1 MSLDDLLYPEIEPY
15 DHGLLAVGGPH
26 QIYFEQVGNPDG
38 VPVIFLH
45 GGPGG
50 GAKAVHRRFYDP
62 DFFRIVLLDQ
72 RGCGRSLPLG
82 EALDNDSHAL
92 VGDIEQLRAYLDIE
106 RWAVTGGSWG
116 SCLALLYG
124 EAHPDRC
131 LGFRLRGMFT
141 GRASEIDWWWRSI
154 GVLFPEAYE
163 ELLAA
168 LPAGER
174 GDVLAA
180 YHTRTNSPDPKIH
193 EPAVRALKR
202 FSASTSTFRPD
213 REGIE
218 GAFDLTTALP
228 LSRFFTRYCAHGFF
242 VEEGQVLRDLP
253 RIAHLPAQMVV
264 GRYDVVT
271 PPATS
276 WAVHRAWAG
285 SELEV
290 VVEGNH
296 SDLEPAMA
304 DAVRR
309 ATDRLRD
316 RLRAR

>member
-1 MSLDDLLYPEIEPY
+1 MSLDDLLYPDIDPY
-15 DHGLLAVGGPH
+15 DHGMLAVGGPH
-26 QIYFEQVGNPDG
+26 RIYYEQVGNPAG

-50 GAKAVHRRFYDP
+50 GAKAIHRRFYDP
-62 DFFRIVLLDQ
+62 DFFRVILIDQ
-72 RGCGRSLPLG
+72 RGCGRSVPLG
-82 EALDNDSHAL
+82 ETRDNDSQAL
-92 VGDIEQLRAYLDIE
+92 VGDIERLRRHLGIE

-163 ELLAA
+163 DLLAA
-168 LPAGER
+168 LPVGER
-174 GDVLAA
+174 DDVLAA
-180 YHTRTNSPDPKIH
+180 YHARTGHADPAIH

-202 FSASTSTFRPD
+202 FSACTSTFRPD
-213 REGIE
+213 RELIE
-218 GAFDLTTALP
+218 QAVDLAQALP
-228 LSRFFTRYCAHGFF
+228 LSRFFTHYCANRFF
-242 VEEGQVLRDLP
+242 IEDGLILRDLG
-253 RIAHLPAQMVV
+253 RINHLPAQLVV

-271 PPATS
+271 PPTTS
-276 WAVHRAWAG
+276 WAVHRAWPG

-296 SDLEPAMA
+296 SDLEPPMA
-304 DAVRR
+304 AAVKR
-309 ATDRLRD
+309 ATDRLRA
-316 RLRAR
+316 RLHTR

>member
-15 DHGLLAVGGPH
+15 DHGMLAVGGPH
-26 QIYFEQVGNPDG
+26 RIYYEQVGNPEG
-38 VPVIFLH
+38 VPAIFLH

-50 GAKAVHRRFYDP
+50 GAKAIHRRFYDP
-62 DFFRIVLLDQ
+62 RFFRIVLIDQ
-72 RGCGRSLPLG
+72 RGCGRSVPLG
-82 EALDNDSHAL
+82 ETEDNDSQAL
-92 VGDIEQLRAYLDIE
+92 VGDIERLRQHLGIE

-154 GVLFPEAYE
+154 GVLFPEAYDD
-163 ELLAA
+163 LLAA
-168 LPAGER
+168 LPADER
-174 GDVLAA
+174 NDVLAA
-180 YHTRTNSPDPKIH
+180 YHARTNHADPAVH
-193 EPAVRALKR
+193 APAVRALKR

-213 REGIE
+213 RELIDQ
-218 GAFDLTTALP
+218 AVDLSQALP
-228 LSRFFTRYCAHGFF
+228 LSRFFTHYCANRFF
-242 VEEGQVLRDLP
+242 IEDGQILRDLG
-253 RIAHLPAQMVV
+253 RVSHLPAQLVV

-271 PPATS
+271 PSTTS
-276 WAVHRAWAG
+276 WAVHRAWPN
-285 SELEV
+285 SELDV

-304 DAVRR
+304 AAVKR

-316 RLRAR
+316 RLRVR

>member
-15 DHGLLAVGGPH
+15 DHGMLAVGGPH
-26 QIYFEQVGNPDG
+26 RIYYEQVGNPEG
-38 VPVIFLH
+38 VPAIFLH

-50 GAKAVHRRFYDP
+50 GAKAIHRRFYDP
-62 DFFRIVLLDQ
+62 RFFRIILIDQ
-72 RGCGRSLPLG
+72 RGCGRSVPLG
-82 EALDNDSHAL
+82 ETQDNDSQAL
-92 VGDIEQLRAYLDIE
+92 VGDIERLRQHLGIE

-163 ELLAA
+163 DLLAA
-168 LPAGER
+168 LPADER

-180 YHTRTNSPDPKIH
+180 YHARTNHADPAVH
-193 EPAVRALKR
+193 APAVRALKR
-202 FSASTSTFRPD
+202 FSACTSTFRPD
-213 REGIE
+213 R
-218 GAFDLTTALP
+218 DLIDQAVDLNQALP
-228 LSRFFTRYCAHGFF
+228 LSRFFTHYCANRFF
-242 VEEGQVLRDLP
+242 IEDGQILRDLG
-253 RIAHLPAQMVV
+253 RVSHLPAQLVV

-271 PPATS
+271 PPTTS
-276 WAVHRAWAG
+276 WTVHRAWPG

-304 DAVRR
+304 AAVKR